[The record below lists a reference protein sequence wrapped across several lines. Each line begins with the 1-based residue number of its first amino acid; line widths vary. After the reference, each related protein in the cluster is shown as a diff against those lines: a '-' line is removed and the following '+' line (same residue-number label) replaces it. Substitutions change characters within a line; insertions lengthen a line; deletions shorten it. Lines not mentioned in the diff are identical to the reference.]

1 MQQLSTNFSSSSNPN
16 CNNYPG
22 PKYNTV
28 DIYFWM
34 KNKNDKWRPNNN
46 WLLPQNYSKLFIF
59 YMSHHIILVWN
70 IKNIL
75 AGIITDNIGQ
85 KNAYTSNISYNY
97 NVNQA
102 GWYSLAAENTR
113 QEGRGQRDAD
123 DQNDHENTLPFIGR
137 VVGHVRLYGERGKR
151 GGR

>member
-1 MQQLSTNFSSSSNPN
+1 MQQLSTNVSSSSNPN

-102 GWYSLAAENTR
+102 GWYSLAAENTPNYMC
-113 QEGRGQRDAD
+113 DTKPVYSST
-123 DQNDHENTLPFIGR
+123 NKSIP
-137 VVGHVRLYGERGKR
+137 GHVPHSTKENNRS
-151 GGR
+151 